1 MSIHHE
7 ALLLTLAAA
16 VSFSCGSGR
25 GTPVDADAAR
35 RDEPCE
41 TDPAAFATTV
51 YGTALSQGLDGVQ
64 ARHAPERE
72 LFAQML
78 GERLSVEELGYLWDA
93 HRSDLR
99 SGVESVRRCDG
110 PALRITGV
118 DIEKAPTP
126 AIEAYEVRGETTCV
140 DATEEQLKLKMMR
153 FRGCLWLGAI
163 D

>member
-1 MSIHHE
+1 MPIPYK

-16 VSFSCGSGR
+16 IPVSCGSGR
-25 GTPVDADAAR
+25 GAPVDADASR

-51 YGTALSQGLDGVQ
+51 YGTALSQGLEGVQ
-64 ARHAPERE
+64 ARHAPERA
-72 LFAQML
+72 LFAEMIGAQ
-78 GERLSVEELGYLWDA
+78 LSADDLGYLWDA

-99 SGVESVRRCDG
+99 YGVEAVRRCDG

-118 DIEKAPTP
+118 DVEKAPTS
-126 AIEAYEVRGETTCV
+126 ALEAYEVFGKTTCA
-140 DATEEQLKLKMMR
+140 DGTEEQLKLKMMR

>member
-1 MSIHHE
+1 MPIPYK

-16 VSFSCGSGR
+16 VPVSCGSGR
-25 GTPVDADAAR
+25 GTPVDAEAPR
-35 RDEPCE
+35 RDGPCE
-41 TDPAAFATTV
+41 TDPAAFARTV

-72 LFAQML
+72 LFAEML
-78 GERLSVEELGYLWDA
+78 GEQLSADELGYLWDA

-110 PALRITGV
+110 PPLRITGV
-118 DIEKAPTP
+118 DIEKAPTS
-126 AIEAYEVRGETTCV
+126 AIEAYEVHGETTCA
-140 DATEEQLKLKMMR
+140 DGTGGRFKLKMMR